1 MKISI
6 VIPVY
11 NIEKYI
17 SQCLESIINICIENL
32 EILLVDDGSTDKS
45 GEICDEFAQQYNYI
59 KVFHTINSGASHARN
74 LGLQKARGEYIWFID
89 GDDFI
94 INGNYIKDI
103 IKNLTY
109 DFVQFKMIYY
119 YTNKNK
125 YFYLN
130 DIIDDLKYDDMLG
143 YIKSG
148 VYNGTLSVSPCDKI
162 IKRDVLIKN
171 HIFFNE
177 DIVAEDID
185 WSLKLY
191 LYTKSFEIYNYDIYC
206 YRQNRE
212 GSVTTN
218 VTEKNIDSLF
228 FILEYWCKYQ
238 YPNKILKDYY
248 FSYLAYQF
256 VILLTIANYRKY
268 QAEIHHY
275 MFLLDYD
282 KCYKV
287 KLSKKVIRIFGVRNA
302 KKILMIYEKIKRRGI
317 IKL

>member
-1 MKISI
+1 MKVSI

-45 GEICDEFAQQYNYI
+45 GEICDKFAQKYNYI
-59 KVFHTINSGASHARN
+59 KVFHTFNGGASHARN
-74 LGLQKARGEYIWFID
+74 LGIQKACGEYIWFID

-94 INGNYIKDI
+94 INGNYIKEI
-103 IKNLTY
+103 IKNLKY
-109 DFVQFKMIYY
+109 DFVQFKMVYY
-119 YTNKNK
+119 YTNQKK

-130 DIIDDLKYDDMLG
+130 NIVNDLKYDDMLG
-143 YIKSG
+143 YIKNG

-162 IKRDVLIKN
+162 IKRDIFIKN
-171 HIFFNE
+171 NIFFKEN
-177 DIVAEDID
+177 IVAEDID

-218 VTEKNIDSLF
+218 VTEKNINSLF
-228 FILEYWCKYQ
+228 LILKYWCKYK
-238 YPNKILKDYY
+238 YPNKTLKDYY
-248 FSYLAYQF
+248 FNYLAYQF
-256 VILLTIANYRKY
+256 VILLTIANYKKY
-268 QAEIHHY
+268 QAEIYRY

-287 KLSKKVIRIFGVRNA
+287 RLSKKVIRIFGVRNA
-302 KKILMIYEKIKRRGI
+302 KRILMIYEKIKRRGI